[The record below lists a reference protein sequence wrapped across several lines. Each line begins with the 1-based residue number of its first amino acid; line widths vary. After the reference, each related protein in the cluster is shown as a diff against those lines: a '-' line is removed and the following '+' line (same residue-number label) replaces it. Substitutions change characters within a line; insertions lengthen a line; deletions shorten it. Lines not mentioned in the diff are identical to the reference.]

1 MSIQRFS
8 GRFATFYKVCIFLFF
23 INSMH
28 PWFFLNI
35 PQIWITLCFLMV
47 TFIAYFRSFFNFN
60 LRPKTAIIFTCM
72 FVWLKIGANINGLAE
87 AIINAYIFTSILS
100 LKRDF
105 LLTTLSFTTK
115 WLAIILL
122 ISSIAFILVII
133 GIPLPHSTM
142 QADEASGNLSINN
155 YYLFINA
162 ASFTE
167 IGRFRSIFLEPGY
180 LTLGVAPLLFIHKYN
195 IKNKAVL
202 VLLFSQLLSFSLAG
216 YILLI
221 FGYIYCAF
229 CQSANKGVKKIV
241 TSVFVLILGFI
252 AMFSLFGQDYIQKT
266 LIGRL
271 EFVNGT
277 FVGNNRSSLFLDG
290 EYEKLMSSDD
300 KWIGTTFDVS
310 QSESGVSGYKL
321 FVVEHG
327 LIGIVLVVLAY
338 ISLISLR
345 NIRFNYLTGFIIL
358 CLLLL
363 YQNSYPQAIC
373 ILFTAACAIYTLDK
387 NNQYE
392 M

>member
-1 MSIQRFS
+1 MLHKNFN
-8 GRFATFYKVCIFLFF
+8 GGFATFYKVCIFLFF

-28 PWFFLNI
+28 PWFFLNV
-35 PQIWITLCFLMV
+35 PQIWVTLIFLVV
-47 TFIAYFRSFFNFN
+47 TFIAYSRSFFIFS
-60 LRPKTAIIFTCM
+60 LRPKTAIIFTFL
-72 FVWLKIGANINGLAE
+72 FVWLKIDANINGLVE
-87 AIINAYIFTSILS
+87 AAINAYIFTSILS

-105 LLTTLSFTTK
+105 LLTVLTFITK
-115 WLAIILL
+115 WLSIILF

-133 GIPLPHSTM
+133 GIPLPHSSM
-142 QADEASGNLSINN
+142 QADDASGNLLINN

-162 ASFTE
+162 ASYTE
-167 IGRFRSIFLEPGY
+167 MGRFRSIFLEPGY

-195 IKNKAVL
+195 VKNKAVL

-221 FGYIYCAF
+221 FGYLYCAF

-241 TSVFVLILGFI
+241 KSIFVLLLGFV
-252 AMFSLFGQDYIQKT
+252 AMFSLFGQEYIQDT

-271 EFVNGT
+271 EIVDGT
-277 FVGNNRSSLFLDG
+277 IVGNNRSSLFLDG
-290 EYEKLMSSDD
+290 EYEKVMSSDD
-300 KWIGTTFDVS
+300 KWTGTTFDVS

-321 FVVEHG
+321 FAVEHG
-327 LIGIVLVVLAY
+327 LIGVILVVLAY
-338 ISLISLR
+338 ISLMSLR
-345 NIRFNYLTGFIIL
+345 NMRFKSLTGFIIL

-373 ILFTAACAIYTLDK
+373 ILFTAACAIYALDE
-387 NNQYE
+387 NNPYE